1 MNRGRDERGAVT
13 VWLTGASV
21 LMISVI
27 GVTVDLGGQLHAKE
41 RAHTIAAQA
50 ARAGAEQITADAMT
64 GATPKLDVGKART
77 AANAYLRSAG
87 VDGTV
92 SVSGGVRV
100 TVTVV
105 DAYQPLF
112 LGTIGVGTLTV
123 SASSTAELK
132 RALDGSER

>member
-1 MNRGRDERGAVT
+1 MTRTRDERGAVT
-13 VWLTGASV
+13 VWLAGASV
-21 LMISVI
+21 LMVSVI
-27 GVTVDLGGQLHAKE
+27 GITVDLGGQLHAKE

-50 ARAGAEQITADAMT
+50 ARTGAEQITADAMLGT
-64 GATPKLDVGKART
+64 KPKLDVGRART
-77 AANAYLRSAG
+77 AAYSHLRVAG

-92 SVSGGVRV
+92 SVSGGIRV

-105 DAYQPLF
+105 DTYQPIF
-112 LGTIGVGTLTV
+112 LGSIGVGTLTV

>member
-1 MNRGRDERGAVT
+1 MTQHGDERGAVT
-13 VWLTGASV
+13 VWLAGASV
-21 LMISVI
+21 LMVSII
-27 GVTVDLGGQLHAKE
+27 GITVDLGGQLHAKE

-50 ARAGAEQITADAMT
+50 ARTGAEQITADAMLGT
-64 GATPKLDVGKART
+64 KPTLDVGRARGS
-77 AANAYLRSAG
+77 ANSYLRAAG
-87 VDGTV
+87 VNGTV

-105 DAYQPLF
+105 DTYQPLF
-112 LGTIGVGTLTV
+112 LGSVGVGTLTV

>member
-1 MNRGRDERGAVT
+1 MTRHRDERGAVT
-13 VWLTGASV
+13 VWLAGASV
-21 LMISVI
+21 LMVSII
-27 GVTVDLGGQLHAKE
+27 GITVDLGGQLHAKE

-50 ARAGAEQITADAMT
+50 ARTGAEQITADAMLGT
-64 GATPKLDVGKART
+64 KPTLDVGRART
-77 AANAYLRSAG
+77 AANSYLRAAG
-87 VDGTV
+87 VNGTV

-105 DAYQPLF
+105 DTYQPLF
-112 LGTIGVGTLTV
+112 LSSIGVGTLTV

>member
-1 MNRGRDERGAVT
+1 MTRTRDERGAVT
-13 VWLTGASV
+13 VWLAGASV
-21 LMISVI
+21 LMVSII
-27 GVTVDLGGQLHAKE
+27 GITVDLGGQLHAKE

-50 ARAGAEQITADAMT
+50 ARTGAEQITADAMLGT
-64 GATPKLDVGKART
+64 KPKLDVGKART
-77 AANAYLRSAG
+77 AANAYLRAAG
-87 VDGTV
+87 VNGTV

-105 DAYQPLF
+105 DTYQPLF
-112 LGTIGVGTLTV
+112 LGSIGVGTLTV

>member
-1 MNRGRDERGAVT
+1 MTHRDERGAVT
-13 VWLTGASV
+13 VWLAGASV
-21 LMISVI
+21 LMVSII
-27 GVTVDLGGQLHAKE
+27 GITVDLGGQLHAKE

-50 ARAGAEQITADAMT
+50 ARTAAEQITADAMLGT
-64 GATPKLDVGKART
+64 EPKLDVGRART
-77 AANAYLRSAG
+77 AANAYLRAAG

-92 SVSGGVRV
+92 SISGGIRI

-105 DAYQPLF
+105 DTYQPLF
-112 LGTIGVGTLTV
+112 LGSIGVGTLTV

>member
-1 MNRGRDERGAVT
+1 MTRHRDERGAFT
-13 VWLTGASV
+13 VWVAGASV
-21 LMISVI
+21 LMVSII
-27 GVTVDLGGQLHAKE
+27 GITVDLGGQLHAKE

-50 ARAGAEQITADAMT
+50 ARTGAEQITADAMLGT
-64 GATPKLDVGKART
+64 KPTLDVGKART
-77 AANAYLRSAG
+77 AANAYLRAAG

-92 SVSGGVRV
+92 SVSGGIRV

-105 DAYQPLF
+105 DTYQPLF
-112 LGTIGVGTLTV
+112 LGSIGVGSLTV

>member
-1 MNRGRDERGAVT
+1 MMRHRDERGAVT
-13 VWLTGASV
+13 VWLAGASV
-21 LMISVI
+21 LMISII
-27 GVTVDLGGQLHAKE
+27 GITVDLGGQLHAKE

-50 ARAGAEQITADAMT
+50 ARTGAEQITADAMLGT
-64 GATPKLDVGKART
+64 KPTLDVGKART
-77 AANAYLRSAG
+77 AANAYLRAAG

-92 SVSGGVRV
+92 SVSGGSRV

-105 DAYQPLF
+105 DTYQPLF
-112 LGTIGVGTLTV
+112 LGSIGVGTLTV

>member
-1 MNRGRDERGAVT
+1 MNRRRDERGAVT
-13 VWLTGASV
+13 VWLAGASV
-21 LMISVI
+21 LMISII

-50 ARAGAEQITADAMT
+50 ARTGAEQITADAMT

-105 DAYQPLF
+105 DTYQPVF

>member
-105 DAYQPLF
+105 DTYQPLF

>member
-1 MNRGRDERGAVT
+1 MNRRRDERGAVT
-13 VWLTGASV
+13 VWLAGASV
-21 LMISVI
+21 LMISII
-27 GVTVDLGGQLHAKE
+27 GVTVDFGGQLHAKE

-105 DAYQPLF
+105 DTYQPLF